1 MYTMQRI
8 TVNNIDVDSYTANG
22 CHLHRDVNLM
32 DGSWQM
38 HKRNWL
44 RQLVCVAG
52 GMDWNTAKGLF
63 NYHTNEDITD
73 SW

>member
-1 MYTMQRI
+1 MYTTQVI
-8 TVNNIDVDSYTANG
+8 EVNGVRVDSYTANN
-22 CHLHRDVNLM
+22 CHLHRDVDRQ

-44 RQLVCVAG
+44 RQLVCLG
-52 GMDWNTAKGLF
+52 SGMSWTEAQSLF
-63 NYHTNEDITD
+63 NYHTNETITD